1 MSWTRSIP
9 PAEADGDLARVY
21 ERIRALHPERRVGY
35 VWQACAPAPN
45 VLDAVFTL
53 VRTVMDDPA
62 PLSRAQAEAIAI
74 AVSAVNGCRY
84 CLAHHGPRLAR
95 ALGDETLARAVARDY
110 READLPARDRVL
122 LDHAV
127 ALTCEP
133 AERTADDV
141 ERLREY
147 GFDDVAIVR
156 ATAIAAVFN
165 LANRMIAGLGVGLEE
180 DVEPWETR
188 LRG

>member
-9 PAEADGDLARVY
+9 PGQAAGDLVPVY
-21 ERIRALHPERRVGY
+21 ERIRALHPEGRVGY
-35 VWQACAPAPN
+35 VWQACAPDPK
-45 VLDAVFTL
+45 VLDAFFTL
-53 VRTVMDDPA
+53 VRAVMDDPA
-62 PLSRAQAEAIAI
+62 PLSKAQAEAVAV

-84 CLAHHGPRLAR
+84 CIAHHGPRLAR
-95 ALGDETLARAVARDY
+95 ALGDEALARAVARDY

-122 LDHAV
+122 LDYAV

-133 AERTADDV
+133 AERTEDDV

-147 GFDDVAIVR
+147 GFDDDAILK

-165 LANRMIAGLGVGLEE
+165 LANRMIAGLGVELEE
-180 DVEPWETR
+180 DVAPWESR